1 MPRKMLKPPIKLRK
15 KYEPLIELCRNTVLT
30 SPSQTSGTE
39 GGSPVHLT
47 VVIAWPVREGTNKR
61 LVPDYPKGFPAGI
74 VVSIDEGVATVKHSC
89 VTLLSFFKSAGYT
102 SYDASDLFAQRL
114 PILMKL
120 AKLELKLDRMLESV
134 DVEQQHTKDIDS
146 DE

>member
-1 MPRKMLKPPIKLRK
+1 MPRKQLRPPIKLRK
-15 KYEPLIELCRNTVLT
+15 KYAALIEACRNRILT

-39 GGSPVHLT
+39 GGSQTHLT
-47 VVIAWPVREGTNKR
+47 VLIAWPVREGSNKR

-74 VVSIDEGVATVKHSC
+74 VIAIDEGVATVKHSC

-102 SYDASDLFAQRL
+102 TYDASDLFAQRL

-120 AKLELKLDRMLESV
+120 AKLELKLDRLLESV
-134 DVEQQHTKDIDS
+134 DADLQQDLQETL